1 MVVGIEGKLG
11 SEVAGSGG
19 RVSFGM
25 VGMVG
30 RDGCGRDGIVGKG
43 GTLPWGCVGIVGKEG
58 MPGKFG
64 AVVCKRWRAAR
75 PISMHEKE
83 IAMRKAKMKQLWEAI
98 AKS

>member
-1 MVVGIEGKLG
+1 
-11 SEVAGSGG
+11 
-19 RVSFGM
+19 
-25 VGMVG
+25 
-30 RDGCGRDGIVGKG
+30 
-43 GTLPWGCVGIVGKEG
+43 